1 MRLLVDIS
9 ALPDNAKWDTG
20 LAKYSLSCLSG
31 FAQLGLKN
39 ITVLCTEN
47 RKRALETLFPLFNIL
62 SFKRFHL
69 LVDSF
74 RWRRSI
80 RKSNCDVIFFPILG
94 KKFDFIKTSKPFVQT
109 IPSFCHRE
117 SDERKKLSLFLN
129 IRKETSSLFSK
140 RFRKTEWWSSIM
152 GFSFQKRETRL

>member
-47 RKRALETLFPLFNIL
+47 RKRALETLFPLSVSIYWLIRSGGGDL
-62 SFKRFHL
+62 SGNLIVTLYSSRFL
-69 LVDSF
+69 E
-74 RWRRSI
+74 RS
-80 RKSNCDVIFFPILG
+80 L
-94 KKFDFIKTSKPFVQT
+94 T
-109 IPSFCHRE
+109 
-117 SDERKKLSLFLN
+117 L
-129 IRKETSSLFSK
+129 
-140 RFRKTEWWSSIM
+140 
-152 GFSFQKRETRL
+152 